1 MKIKKS
7 DIDALGVDEI
17 TYKIFEEEGKRWIY
31 RVYYYV
37 QGSKKEKDGVVR
49 FVCMVEMI
57 DYLASTSNS
66 TFFSDGPIFMLELKL
81 YTSKCPCEMPSTTEA
96 QRLGLLC
103 YDHLQLDLLVEEG
116 YRMSLSLQENVL
128 GLKIKIYSDREAC
141 VLISQGFKADCPSSL
156 SGFSL

>member
-17 TYKIFEEEGKRWIY
+17 TYKLFEEEGKRWIY

-57 DYLASTSNS
+57 DYLASTINS

-81 YTSKCPCEMPSTTEA
+81 CTSKCPCEMPSTTEA

-103 YDHLQLDLLVEEG
+103 CDHLQLDLLVEEG
-116 YRMSLSLQENVL
+116 YRMSLSLQL
-128 GLKIKIYSDREAC
+128 GLKIKICSDREAC
-141 VLISQGFKADCPSSL
+141 VRIRQGLKADCPSSL